1 MGQLAAAAAALDRA
15 QYVYPFDMSV
25 HGRLAELYRGLEA
38 WPGAIRERKA
48 VLALDPVDRAEAEY
62 QLALAYF
69 EAGDL
74 REARRAVLRALERAP
89 NFEKALELLLDIR
102 SLGTGGD

>member
-1 MGQLAAAAAALDRA
+1 MEI
-15 QYVYPFDMSV
+15 
-25 HGRLAELYRGLEA
+25 HGRLAELYRGLEV

-69 EAGDL
+69 EAGNL

-89 NFEKALELLLDIR
+89 NFEKALDLLLEVR
-102 SLGTGGD
+102 SRGTGGNGS